1 MSSRPRKTR
10 GWGRNKSYSCFVQ
23 TFYIQYN
30 KYFITTPSTL
40 LDCICEFDFLNA
52 YGGINYTFKY
62 VIIVNS
68 FTYIMRSGT
77 HIIFIYSTLTPL

>member
-10 GWGRNKSYSCFVQ
+10 GWGRNKPYSCFVQ
-23 TFYIQYN
+23 TFYIRKQLHPP
-30 KYFITTPSTL
+30 FWIV
-40 LDCICEFDFLNA
+40 FLNA

>member
-23 TFYIQYN
+23 TFYIRKQLH
-30 KYFITTPSTL
+30 SSL